1 MNEILSKLTLLARQ
15 NGTRFGVPPFVL
27 NPPLPRSEVAVWEAE
42 HSVEL
47 PEDYRYFITNIGNGG
62 YSGHGDMFKLEDWW
76 WHLVDTE
83 NERKLWP
90 SALFAYE
97 PPTEFEGRCTPVE
110 VSANSSLPPF
120 AGTIGVA
127 DEGCGCL
134 SILVLGG
141 TLRGRVCMLD
151 LIDHPYLYP
160 QPDFLSWYE
169 AGLNAQLS
177 INARNPNVNRLP

>member
-1 MNEILSKLTLLARQ
+1 MNEILSKLTLLARR

-27 NPPLPRSEVAVWEAE
+27 NPPLPKSQVAAWEAE
-42 HSVEL
+42 HSVSL
-47 PEDYRYFITNIGNGG
+47 PEAYRYFITNLGNGG
-62 YSGHGDMFKLEDWW
+62 YSPYGDMFKLEDWW

-83 NERKLWP
+83 TQRKIWP

-97 PPTEFEGRCTPVE
+97 HPKTPEQRCTPIE
-110 VSANSSLPPF
+110 APANSSLPPI

-134 SILVLGG
+134 SILVLAGP
-141 TLRGRVCMLD
+141 LRGRVCCLD
-151 LIDHPYLYP
+151 LINVPYLYP

-169 AGLNAQLS
+169 VGLNFPV
-177 INARNPNVNRLP
+177 IPNALNPNVDRLS